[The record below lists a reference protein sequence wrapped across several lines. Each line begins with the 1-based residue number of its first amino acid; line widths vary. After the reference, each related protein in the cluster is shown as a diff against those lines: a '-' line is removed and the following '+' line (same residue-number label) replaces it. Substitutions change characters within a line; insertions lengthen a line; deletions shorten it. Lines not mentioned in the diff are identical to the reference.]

1 VTTAQRLFSLLL
13 LLGVSAAN
21 AGCAGGETDTP
32 VVRSDTLS
40 QRQRDSVIGQSR
52 LPGAQG
58 VRGALD
64 AADAAAARA
73 AAADSIGM

>member
-1 VTTAQRLFSLLL
+1 MFV
-13 LLGVSAAN
+13 LGASAVG
-21 AGCAGGETDTP
+21 AGCGGAPEGAA
-32 VVRSDTLS
+32 VRADTLS
-40 QRQRDSVIGQSR
+40 QRQRDSVIGESR

-64 AADAAAARA
+64 AEAAAAARA

>member
-1 VTTAQRLFSLLL
+1 VAATQRAFGLLL
-13 LLGVSAAN
+13 LLGMSVAT

-73 AAADSIGM
+73 AAADSVGM

>member
-1 VTTAQRLFSLLL
+1 VAQRAGGLVLFLC
-13 LLGVSAAN
+13 VSAAS
-21 AGCAGGETDTP
+21 AGCAGGEPDTP

-52 LPGAQG
+52 LPGARG

-73 AAADSIGM
+73 AAADSVGM

>member
-1 VTTAQRLFSLLL
+1 MIV
-13 LLGVSAAN
+13 LGVSAVS
-21 AGCAGGETDTP
+21 AGCGGAPEGTAIRT
-32 VVRSDTLS
+32 DTLS
-40 QRQRDSVIGQSR
+40 QRQRDSVIGESR